1 MELLLWWG
9 CFSFSSLYI
18 VRKCQSLWIHTMRL
32 VQGNTLT
39 IIAAYLY
46 TSHHISKNEPISILI
61 QQFPYN
67 PIQMHIFMVFWLYI
81 VQRISNI
88 SIQATHPQN
97 DFMLSKSALTHCS
110 CFCYTLRISDEL
122 SFQKDW
128 WWKTYL
134 YFTSFHD
141 SMKTG
146 INISVKVWRTD
157 L

>member
-1 MELLLWWG
+1 
-9 CFSFSSLYI
+9 
-18 VRKCQSLWIHTMRL
+18 MRL

-67 PIQMHIFMVFWLYI
+67 PIQMHIFMVLWLYI

-88 SIQATHPQN
+88 SIQAPHPQN

-122 SFQKDW
+122 SFQKD
-128 WWKTYL
+128 
-134 YFTSFHD
+134 
-141 SMKTG
+141 
-146 INISVKVWRTD
+146 
-157 L
+157 